1 MARGGKAAPCR
12 AQLQDT
18 GSSDGLGWSSKA
30 NQVHH
35 FFQGCFCVEYVGK
48 GGLLGA
54 VAELMMEQQ
63 VKPQPKSL
71 EINEKL

>member
-12 AQLQDT
+12 AQQ
-18 GSSDGLGWSSKA
+18 GKSSAS
-30 NQVHH
+30 

>member
-1 MARGGKAAPCR
+1 MPRGGRTRGAAM
-12 AQLQDT
+12 
-18 GSSDGLGWSSKA
+18 SKA

-54 VAELMMEQQ
+54 VAKLMMEQQ
-63 VKPQPKSL
+63 VKRLIKPQPKSL
-71 EINEKL
+71 EINEQL